1 MQFYLVR
8 HGEAVSQAING
19 QRPLT
24 PGGRHDVEGLGRA
37 AAARGVRPSKIFHS
51 GLLRAQQTAELLSKS
66 LGGLEEIRE
75 LGGLRPD
82 DDPFFASA
90 ELESS
95 TVPLMLVGHLPHLS
109 RLASCLV
116 AGDPERVVVEFA
128 PATMV
133 CLSYDDDRWKIVWK
147 LTTPLATS
155 S

>member
-19 QRPLT
+19 QRPLS
-24 PGGRHDVEGLGRA
+24 PGGRHDVEDLGRA

-66 LGGLEEIRE
+66 LGGREDILE

-82 DDPFFASA
+82 DDPALAKA
-90 ELESS
+90 ELEAS
-95 TVPLMLVGHLPHLS
+95 TVALMLVGHLPHMS

-116 AGDPERVVVEFA
+116 TGDPERAVVEFA

-133 CLSYDDDRWKIVWK
+133 CLSHDDHRWKILWK
-147 LTTPLATS
+147 LTTPS
-155 S
+155 P

>member
-24 PGGRHDVEGLGRA
+24 PGGRHDVEVLGRA

-51 GLLRAQQTAELLSKS
+51 GLLRAQQTAELLSIS

-82 DDPFFASA
+82 DDPFLASA

-133 CLSYDDDRWKIVWK
+133 CLSHDDRWKIVWK

>member
-37 AAARGVRPSKIFHS
+37 AAARGVRPKKIFHS

-82 DDPFFASA
+82 DDPSLASA

-133 CLSYDDDRWKIVWK
+133 CLSHDDARWKIVWK

>member
-37 AAARGVRPSKIFHS
+37 AAARGVRPRKILHS

-66 LGGLEEIRE
+66 LGGLDEIRE

-82 DDPFFASA
+82 DDPFLASA

-133 CLSYDDDRWKIVWK
+133 CLSHDDRWKIVWK

>member
-24 PGGRHDVEGLGRA
+24 PVGRREVERLAEA
-37 AAARGVRPSKIFHS
+37 AAAREVEPSKIFHS

-66 LGGLEEIRE
+66 LRGLEEIRE

-82 DDPFFASA
+82 DDPALAKA
-90 ELESS
+90 ELEAS
-95 TVPLMLVGHLPHLS
+95 TVALMLVGHLPHLT
-109 RLASCLV
+109 RLASLLV
-116 AGDPERVVVEFA
+116 TGDPERAVVEFA

-133 CLSYDDDRWKIVWK
+133 CLSYEDRHWKILWK
-147 LTTPLATS
+147 LTTPSL
-155 S
+155 